1 MLSSFIRIT
10 VLMWADFLAAFAIWM
25 MMTYLTNVWKIGFT
39 HAAVIVN
46 FFWGIVLI
54 MPLALQFL
62 VDTIIGNYWM
72 LLLSSFAYSAGL
84 SFLAM
89 STPPVMSEAMGTCS
103 EYKLECIG
111 EGQKILFYTALALTA
126 YGMSGHITSI
136 GGFMGEQITAS
147 GEHNVSR
154 GALVMFFLSFFGAI
168 LVPVT
173 GAIAI
178 PLIHPWSIRF
188 GIPAICTVVATLIF
202 LTGTCSYRYV
212 RPEGSSFTSVFRVF
226 VASASKIF
234 HRCPKD
240 ATELYERDQE
250 LYKAP
255 PTRGLRCLDKAAII
269 LADQTLEE
277 QERNR
282 WRLCSVTEV
291 EETKSLLRIIPIC
304 LTFILLGVLSSV
316 GFSYFLAQAD
326 HLNRK
331 VGHLS
336 VPIAILLWF
345 YDMSKKCLVNLY
357 VQFANWLGEGG
368 RRYAPAIGIAISMV
382 VGILCLITAAKVEI
396 RRLDVIRSH
405 GLIDRPDDK
414 IPMTMFWLLPQFVLL
429 GGFDGISQTSAARF
443 LTDQFPATLGNY
455 MAHIALGIFGL
466 GTMGSVLSVY
476 VVGIISERGG
486 KPSWFQDTLNK
497 TRLDKYY
504 WTLAAMTAVNLVVF
518 ILVAIWYAYKDATA
532 ELEAPEFEEAGEPFD
547 DNARCCCCC

>member
-1 MLSSFIRIT
+1 MS
-10 VLMWADFLAAFAIWM
+10 
-25 MMTYLTNVWKIGFT
+25 
-39 HAAVIVN
+39 H
-46 FFWGIVLI
+46 
-54 MPLALQFL
+54 
-62 VDTIIGNYWM
+62 TIYI
-72 LLLSSFAYSAGL
+72 FQGL

-103 EYKLECIG
+103 EYKPECIG
-111 EGQKILFYTALALTA
+111 EGQKILFYMALALTA
-126 YGMSGHITSI
+126 YGMSGHITSL

-202 LTGTCSYRYV
+202 LTGACSYRYV

-255 PTRGLRCLDKAAII
+255 HTRG
-269 LADQTLEE
+269 
-277 QERNR
+277 
-282 WRLCSVTEV
+282 
-291 EETKSLLRIIPIC
+291 
-304 LTFILLGVLSSV
+304 
-316 GFSYFLAQAD
+316 
-326 HLNRK
+326 
-331 VGHLS
+331 LS

-357 VQFANWLGEGG
+357 VRFANWLGEGG

-429 GGFDGISQTSAARF
+429 GGFDGISQTSATRF

-497 TRLDKYY
+497 SRLDKYY
-504 WTLAAMTAVNLVVF
+504 WTLAAMTAVNLIVF
-518 ILVAIWYAYKDATA
+518 ILAAIWYAYKDATA
-532 ELEAPEFEEAGEPFD
+532 ELEAPEFGKAGEPFD